1 MGRNEKHY
9 DLALRRRC
17 VFFLVVR
24 VVCILKFVGPEVD
37 KLVSLKELQE
47 KSEAEKV
54 I

>member
-1 MGRNEKHY
+1 MGRSEKHY
-9 DLALRRRC
+9 DLALRRGC

-24 VVCILKFVGPEVD
+24 VYILNFVSPEVD